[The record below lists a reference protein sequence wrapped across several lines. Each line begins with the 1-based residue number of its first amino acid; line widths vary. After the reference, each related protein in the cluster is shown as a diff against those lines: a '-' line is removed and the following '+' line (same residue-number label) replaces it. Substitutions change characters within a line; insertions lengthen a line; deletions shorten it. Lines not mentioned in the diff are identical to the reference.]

1 MPLDQPC
8 RMRREAEWP
17 GVNHVGAWRISQRCS
32 EGDGLAGRGHN
43 SGPADIIHR
52 ERPVLITQNCQ
63 RASARWTRASPL
75 GGSIFCPALKCVS
88 PLVAACSNAEM
99 VPAWARGQDIRPRAV
114 IPGFPRR

>member
-1 MPLDQPC
+1 LDQPC

-52 ERPVLITQNCQ
+52 ERSVLITQIANGF
-63 RASARWTRASPL
+63 RALDPRISFRRFDFFWA
-75 GGSIFCPALKCVS
+75 ALKCVS
-88 PLVAACSNAEM
+88 PLLDS
-99 VPAWARGQDIRPRAV
+99 
-114 IPGFPRR
+114 